1 MNATVTAP
9 DRTQE
14 LARAFADP
22 AAFRAWYDVAVVR
35 VYGYLYGRCGGD
47 MDLAEEL
54 TQQTFLQ
61 AIRHWQTFD
70 GRADSITWL
79 CSIARN
85 KLTDHYRD
93 LDRQERRQLRLVV
106 REIEMADRDPAL
118 DRTVADRDAVLEA
131 LRGLPPL
138 QRAALILRFVDGLSV
153 RDVAVALDRSEDA
166 TESLLRRA
174 KDRFREIYPEAPDD

>member
-1 MNATVTAP
+1 VNATVPTN
-9 DRTQE
+9 DRAQE
-14 LARAFADP
+14 LAAVFTDP

-35 VYGYLYGRCGGD
+35 VYSYLYGRCGGD

-54 TQQTFLQ
+54 TQLTFLQ

-70 GRADSITWL
+70 GRSDPVTWL

-93 LDRQERRQLRLVV
+93 LDRQERRRLRLYV
-106 REIEMADRDPAL
+106 REVDMTEAGVERS
-118 DRTVADRDAVLEA
+118 VADRDAVLGA

-138 QRAALILRFVDGLSV
+138 QRAALILRYVDGLSV
-153 RDVAVALDRSEDA
+153 REVAASLERTEDA

-174 KDRFREIYPEAPDD
+174 KSRFRETYPGAPDD